1 MTLMF
6 SLSLDRACA
15 SRRFLLFFSL
25 CLAFVL
31 SACGSKEPD
40 QRAAFIQFLQ
50 TRIVDKP
57 GVRVPRP
64 SDEEKKSFGP
74 YGTDY
79 AVITEFNDT
88 LSNTVSKPMGELM
101 NKGAF
106 RSVADVVA
114 RRDDI
119 QAVKSGLG
127 TLRAALDKELTRAN
141 EAHVGLKQP
150 DDLKVVYDKAYDKTV
165 RQPAAAFMEIFPAVD
180 GTLDQTLLVA
190 DYLKGNKDKVQFSGG
205 TVMTVDVATQGELNK
220 MLEDLQ
226 SRAAALS
233 IAQRKLQ
240 ALTFGS

>member
-1 MTLMF
+1 MLCSF
-6 SLSLDRACA
+6 LYLARARRLQFLSL
-15 SRRFLLFFSL
+15 SL

-74 YGTDY
+74 YIADY

-88 LSNTVSKPMGELM
+88 LSNSVSKPMGDLM

-106 RSVADVVA
+106 RSVADVVT

-119 QAVKSGLG
+119 QIVKGALG
-127 TLRAALDKELTRAN
+127 NLRAALDKELVRAN
-141 EAHVGLKQP
+141 VAHAGMKQP
-150 DDLKVVYDKAYDKTV
+150 EDLKVVYDTAFGKTV
-165 RQPAAAFMEIFPAVD
+165 TQPAAAFMEIFPAVD
-180 GTLDQTLLVA
+180 GTLDQTLQIA
-190 DYLKGNKDKVQFSGG
+190 DYLQLNRNKVQFSGG
-205 TVMTVDVATQGELNK
+205 TVMTVDAATQSELNK

-233 IAQRKLQ
+233 TAQRKLQ
-240 ALTFGS
+240 ALTYGS